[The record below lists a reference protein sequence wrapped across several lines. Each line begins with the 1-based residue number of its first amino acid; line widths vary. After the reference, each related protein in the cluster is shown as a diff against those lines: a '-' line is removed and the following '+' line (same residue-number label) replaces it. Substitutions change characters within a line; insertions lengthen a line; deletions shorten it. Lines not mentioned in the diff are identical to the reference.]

1 MTQRFIEKLAT
12 GEVLVSDGA
21 TGTGL
26 QRMGLPLGA
35 AGEVWVLENPE
46 AIRALAMDFKEAG
59 ADILLTS
66 TFGGTRFRLK
76 DSNLVDE
83 FITINRK
90 AIEITKDVVSGSDVL
105 VGGSIGPTG
114 QMLAPLGTLSV
125 EEAEAEF
132 AAEARL
138 MSEGGVDVIVIETMF
153 DLNEAIAAVQ
163 GVRSVDQEIPLV
175 CSFSFDRGTRTMMG
189 VSPEDVAAKIGVLDV
204 DLLGIN
210 CGRSLVENLEVL
222 KRLRQV
228 TDKLIWFKPNAGLPE
243 IDDEGHPYYSISAK
257 EMGEWVPQWINA
269 GAQIVGG
276 CCGTSPEHLAEIAN
290 AVHARRD
297 S

>member
-1 MTQRFIEKLAT
+1 MTYRFVEKLAA
-12 GEVLVSDGA
+12 GEVLISDGA
-21 TGTGL
+21 TGTNL

-46 AIRALAMDFKEAG
+46 AIRTLAQGFMNAG
-59 ADILLTS
+59 ADILLTC
-66 TFGGTRFRLK
+66 TFGGTRIRLK

-83 FITINRK
+83 FVTVNQR
-90 AIEITKDVVSGSDVL
+90 AIEITREVVRGSDVL

-114 QMLAPLGTLSV
+114 QMLAPLGTLTAA
-125 EEAEAEF
+125 EADAEF
-132 AAEARL
+132 AAQAKL
-138 MSEGGVDVIVIETMF
+138 MSEGGVDVIVIETLF
-153 DLNEAIAAVQ
+153 DLNEAIAAVE
-163 GVRSVDQEIPLV
+163 GVRSVDQDIPLV

-210 CGRSLVENLEVL
+210 CGRSLVENLEAL

-228 TDKLIWFKPNAGLPE
+228 TEKPIWFKPNAGLPE
-243 IDDEGHPYYSISAK
+243 INDDGNPCYTISPE
-257 EMGEWVPQWINA
+257 EMSDWVPQWIDA

-276 CCGTSPEHLAEIAN
+276 CCGTSPEHLAEIAK
-290 AVHARRD
+290 AVHALRD